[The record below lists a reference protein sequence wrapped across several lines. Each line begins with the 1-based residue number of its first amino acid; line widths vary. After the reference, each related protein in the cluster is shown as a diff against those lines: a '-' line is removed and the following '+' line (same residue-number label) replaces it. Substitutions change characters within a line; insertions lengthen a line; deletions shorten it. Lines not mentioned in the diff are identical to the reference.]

1 MVLIFDL
8 PVMTKPQRKAA
19 TKFRLWLLDEG
30 WEMSQFSVYWRGCVG
45 KEQVDARLLATA
57 RQVPKDGKVH
67 VLSMTDKQFESERLC
82 PQLCHTCNA
91 SLAAEPSERYGACH
105 QRNGAGAWYPRGGGG
120 FLDRL
125 HSPGGYDE
133 SEILCYSYQQFA
145 PIGAGAG
152 QVRCRT
158 NVGRCGM
165 ELGNRGL
172 RETRGLEG
180 VCLHRPDAAPDDV

>member
-105 QRNGAGAWYPRGGGG
+105 RRNGAGAWYPRGGGG
-120 FLDRL
+120 CLDHL
-125 HSPGGYDE
+125 YSPGGYDE
-133 SEILCYSYQQFA
+133 PEILRYSNRQFG
-145 PIGAGAG
+145 PMGADAG
-152 QVRCRT
+152 QSGSMRCPSSI
-158 NVGRCGM
+158 
-165 ELGNRGL
+165 GL
-172 RETRGLEG
+172 IHR
-180 VCLHRPDAAPDDV
+180 HRPSNGNLIDRL